1 MTFLKNSIE
10 TFLDKWKRVKNH
22 DFAHQENNLVS
33 KYRKKRTRKKE
44 NENAPKFPDRN
55 MILSNIV
62 LIL

>member
-33 KYRKKRTRKKE
+33 KYRKKKNKEKKKKKTHQ
-44 NENAPKFPDRN
+44 NFP
-55 MILSNIV
+55 IEI
-62 LIL
+62 